1 MTGRG
6 RGLLGA
12 GVVTLLLAAWVSATG
27 PVAIFARADL
37 TNFEAKAPG
46 QDFGTAV
53 SDPSEGRR
61 SSDVLPG
68 DAHPLLASIVTWT
81 AKVLLA
87 LVVLALL
94 VAAARAVR
102 TWWRTR
108 AEPVVEATDDLLVPE
123 VLLRGA
129 REGEVQLGR
138 GTPANAVVAAWVA
151 LESAVRAVGVRDDAT
166 RTSAELVTV
175 VLRSHSVDR
184 APLDT
189 LAALYREARFSTHP
203 IDEARRDQAREA
215 LQQVQVELRRAAAG
229 AGLTS
234 RRPATPAP
242 PAARRTR

>member
-1 MTGRG
+1 MDRRG
-6 RGLLGA
+6 QGLLGA

-37 TNFEAKAPG
+37 TTFRAKAPG
-46 QDFGTAV
+46 EDFGSTEV
-53 SDPSEGRR
+53 TRSEGRR

-68 DAHPLLASIVTWT
+68 EGHPLLAAIVTWT
-81 AKVLLA
+81 ATVLLA

-108 AEPVVEATDDLLVPE
+108 TEPVVEADADLLVPE

-129 REGEVQLGR
+129 REGEELLAI

-166 RTSAELVTV
+166 RTSTELVTV
-175 VLRSHSVDR
+175 VLRSYAVDR

-203 IDEARRDQAREA
+203 IGEEVRDHAREA
-215 LQQVQVELRRAAAG
+215 LQQVQVELRRAAG
-229 AGLTS
+229 TT
-234 RRPATPAP
+234 PATG
-242 PAARRTR
+242 RTR